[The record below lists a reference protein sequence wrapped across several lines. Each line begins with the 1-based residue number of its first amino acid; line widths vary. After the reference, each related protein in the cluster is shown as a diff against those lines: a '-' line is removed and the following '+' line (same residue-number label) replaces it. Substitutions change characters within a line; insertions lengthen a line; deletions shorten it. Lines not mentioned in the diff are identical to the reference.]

1 MSDDGEEFGA
11 RLRACRRSTGLSQQE
26 LARRSGLSIRTISDL
41 ERGRTRWPYRD
52 SLYRLADALELAGQ
66 ERADF
71 IGSAGRRV
79 APADAADLNPSDAKR
94 HDPGPGPGPSRSG
107 GRVVPRQLPML
118 VPGFVGRRDQL
129 AALSELL
136 EDPGGTAVIT
146 AIGGTAGVGKTALA
160 VQWAH
165 QVATEFPDGQL
176 YVNLR
181 GFDPSGAPVTTAEA
195 VRVFLD
201 GLGVAA
207 SRLPATPEGQLGLYR
222 SLMAGKR
229 MLVVLDNARDA
240 AQVRP
245 LLPGSVTSRVVVTS
259 RSQLTGL
266 AVREAARLMVLV
278 VLSGAEALQLF
289 RNRIGEQRL
298 AAEPDSV
305 ARLIESC
312 ARLPL
317 ALCVIAARASMTP
330 DLPLARIA
338 SDVAGKKRLDAFADD
353 GDLASDVRAALSWSY
368 LRLEPAT
375 ATAFRLAGLH
385 PGQCLDRFAIA
396 ALTGTAADQAGR
408 QLDAL
413 ASASLVQRTSE
424 DRYEMHDLLR
434 SYAAELAHDVET
446 QPARRAALTRLL
458 DFYLQASA
466 QAMDLA
472 YPAERHRRPKLAPS
486 ASELPAFAGEAEALA
501 WLDAERASLVAATLY
516 AADQAWP
523 SHAIRLSDML
533 HRYLDT
539 AAQFSDAIAVY
550 DGALSAARASGDA
563 AAEAMALVN
572 LGGVELRQG
581 RYQSATGYYGQALSL
596 LRQEGNQAGE
606 ARALANLG
614 LARLLPGNS
623 EQAVDF
629 FNQSLAL
636 YSAMDDK
643 VGQARALGNLGFAAM
658 RQGRYSQAADYLRRS
673 LGLSRQAGDKG
684 GEARALT
691 NLGEIELNR
700 GNYREAAGNFGE
712 VLLLWRQ
719 LGDRISE
726 ADTLASLGLTE
737 LRQERYAEA
746 ADYLQQAL
754 ALCRKTGDIA
764 RQALAHNGLGEV
776 HFAVGQLTDA
786 RGQHAAALSLASR
799 AEEKYEQ
806 ARAHGGLASV
816 YAANGAEA
824 QARRH
829 WQEALTRYSEL
840 GAPQAEQVRK
850 RLNAMRGNV
859 PTARFVTGNLNGRP
873 R

>member
-1 MSDDGEEFGA
+1 MSDDGEEFGI

-26 LARRSGLSIRTISDL
+26 LARKSGLSIRTISDL

-66 ERADF
+66 ERAEF
-71 IGSAGRRV
+71 VGSAGRRV
-79 APADAADLNPSDAKR
+79 APAAADLDPSDAQSR
-94 HDPGPGPGPSRSG
+94 DAGPGPGPSRPR

-118 VPGFVGRRDQL
+118 VPGFTGRRDQL
-129 AALSELL
+129 AVLSELL

-165 QVATEFPDGQL
+165 QVAVLFPDGQL

-181 GFDPSGAPVTTAEA
+181 GFDQSGAPVTTAEA

-207 SRLPATPEGQLGLYR
+207 AELPATQEGQLGLYR

-259 RSQLTGL
+259 RNQLTGL
-266 AVREAARLMVLV
+266 AVREAARLMMLD
-278 VLSGAEALQLF
+278 VLSGAEALQLL
-289 RNRIGEQRL
+289 RNRIGAQRL

-338 SDVAGKKRLDAFADD
+338 SDVAGKNRLDAFADE

-368 LRLEPAT
+368 VRLEPA
-375 ATAFRLAGLH
+375 AALAFRLAGLH
-385 PGQCLDRFAIA
+385 PTPRLDRFSVA
-396 ALTGTAADQAGR
+396 ALTGTAADQAGH

-413 ASASLVQRTSE
+413 ASAFLMQRVGE

-434 SYAAELAHDVET
+434 SYAAELAADLET
-446 QPARRAALTRLL
+446 PQARQAALTRLL

-466 QAMDLA
+466 LAMDLA

-486 ASELPAFAGEAEALA
+486 ASELPALAGEADALA
-501 WLDAERASLVAATLY
+501 WLDAERASLVAIAVY
-516 AADQAWP
+516 AAEQSWP
-523 SHAIRLSDML
+523 SHAIRFSAML

-539 AAQFSDAIAVY
+539 AAQFADGIAVY
-550 DGALSAARASGDA
+550 DGALRAARACGDA
-563 AAEAMALVN
+563 AGEAMALVN

-581 RYQSATGYYGQALSL
+581 RYQSGTSYYSQALPL
-596 LRQEGNQAGE
+596 LRQEGNQPGE
-606 ARALANLG
+606 ARVLANLG
-614 LARLLPGNS
+614 LARLLHGSP
-623 EQAVDF
+623 EQAVEVL
-629 FNQSLAL
+629 NRSLAL
-636 YSAMDDK
+636 YSTLGDR
-643 VGQARALGNLGFAAM
+643 VGEARALGNLGFAAL
-658 RQGRYSQAADYLRRS
+658 RQGRYSQASDYLRRS
-673 LGLSRQAGDKG
+673 LDLSRQTGDKG
-684 GEARALT
+684 GEVRALA

-700 GNYREAAGNFGE
+700 GNYRQAAGNFGE
-712 VLLLWRQ
+712 VLILSRL

-726 ADTLASLGLTE
+726 ADTLASLGLAE
-737 LRQERYAEA
+737 LRQERYIEA

-754 ALCRKTGDIA
+754 VLCRKTGDIA

-776 HFAVGQLTDA
+776 HLAAGRLTDA
-786 RGQHAAALSLASR
+786 RGQHAVALSLANR

-806 ARAHGGLASV
+806 ARAHDGLASV
-816 YAANGAEA
+816 YAASGAEA

-840 GAPQAEQVRK
+840 GAPQAEQVRE
-850 RLNAMRGNV
+850 RLEAVRGNKV
-859 PTARFVTGNLNGRP
+859 RAQLTTGNLIGRP